1 MARTAPDVE
10 GTVTQTRVSWRF
22 IDVSGDRRAVSLI
35 CDPAITNAT
44 LEAATEAIGE
54 ATNANLWEVTR
65 TQVWGSLPVA
75 SAAAAERE
83 DTVYNN
89 IVILY
94 KAPGGDSRD
103 FFIPAPVHGMFVGET
118 DNVNNASS
126 IYETV
131 RDTVE
136 ACLTN
141 AFEPV
146 TARYTERREI
156 NKAVP
161 AE

>member
-10 GTVTQTRVSWRF
+10 GTATQVRVSWAF
-22 IDVSGDRRAVSLI
+22 IDVSGDPRSVSLL

-54 ATNANLWEVTR
+54 ATNANLWKVSKSTIWNA
-65 TQVWGSLPVA
+65 VKSAA
-75 SAAAAERE
+75 SAVAERE
-83 DTVYNN
+83 DSVWNN
-89 IVILY
+89 VVILY
-94 KAPGGDSRD
+94 QSPGGDSRD
-103 FFIPAPVHGMFVGET
+103 FFLPAPVHGIFAGET
-118 DNVNNASS
+118 DNVNVAST
-126 IYETV
+126 IFATV

-141 AFEPV
+141 AFEPT

>member
-10 GTVTQTRVSWRF
+10 GSATKTRISWTF
-22 IDVSGDRRAVSLI
+22 LDISGDQRSVSLL
-35 CDPAITNAT
+35 CDPAITNDT
-44 LEAATEAIGE
+44 IEAATEALGE
-54 ATNANLWEVTR
+54 ATNANLY
-65 TQVWGSLPVA
+65 QVSKTIIWGAVK
-75 SAAAAERE
+75 SAAGAVGERE
-83 DTVYNN
+83 DSVFNN

-94 KAPGGDSRD
+94 QSAGGDSRD
-103 FFIPAPVHGMFVGET
+103 MFIPAPVHGMFVGET
-118 DNVNNASS
+118 DNVNAAST
-126 IYETV
+126 IFATV

-146 TARYTERREI
+146 TARYTERKEI